1 GEAHPAPDRWSARLS
16 GERPFWDRYMALK
29 PALSTQL
36 TAAFCS
42 ALSAGALDR
51 MVARCAAK
59 IEASAWTPS
68 DVSPPLRISAD
79 RAPMQPSAERI
90 GATTA
95 PLEPLGREGTI
106 CSTPERYA
114 AAAALLAE
122 RGTGGTRA
130 IISGL

>member
-1 GEAHPAPDRWSARLS
+1 MEREAFSRA
-16 GERPFWDRYMALK
+16 ALLE
-29 PALSTQL
+29 PPYGFETGSIDSVTQL
-36 TAAFCS
+36 AAAFCS

-51 MVARCAAK
+51 MPARCAAK
-59 IEASAWTPS
+59 IEARAWMPS

-122 RGTGGTRA
+122 RGTGGMRA